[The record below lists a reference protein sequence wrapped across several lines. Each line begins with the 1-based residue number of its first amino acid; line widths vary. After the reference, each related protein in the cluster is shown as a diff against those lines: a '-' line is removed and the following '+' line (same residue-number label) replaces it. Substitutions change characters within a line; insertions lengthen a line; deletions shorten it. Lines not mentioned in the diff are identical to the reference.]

1 MTIQAKS
8 ADGVIHEFPD
18 GTADGVIDRVMKD
31 YAKTMPSI
39 SKGLAR
45 SFVEGVPILGPLAK
59 RGVMAASA
67 AVAPFVD
74 PYLPDGSEKLPEA
87 TFGERYQHLSDYMDA
102 QERGFTAQHPYLD
115 TGAQVA
121 GGVASLAAAG
131 TTATGARLLGL
142 TGETLPQMI
151 AGGAASGAGI
161 TAADTYLRG
170 DLANPD
176 PEQIGIA
183 AAEGG
188 LVAGVAPGIGRA
200 VSAATAPVRGV
211 IRGIYDPA
219 GEAAR
224 RVAIASEADE
234 LGLSGRKLTAA
245 RKGGQMGLSARE
257 FNAAKAAGQPVNIMD
272 AGGEMTR
279 ALARS
284 AADTSPEARAVLNQA
299 IDGRYTTQSDRL
311 SDWLRSTFHFP
322 DAAAQQEAIET
333 SARAVNRPAYAK
345 AYASPAG
352 QQLWDEGFQ
361 QLSAAPLMQD
371 AMRAAGRTGANKA
384 ALEGF
389 RQPVNPFTFAEDGTM
404 TLKGNRGPS
413 LQFWDSVK
421 QNLDDKIGALQR
433 SGEKAAARDALGLK
447 QALVNRL
454 DEAVPAYK
462 QARQG
467 ASGFFGAENA
477 LDAGQKAVTSAK
489 SNAEIRG
496 ALAKFSPSERQ
507 LFQDG
512 FVNDLV
518 EKIRN
523 TSDRANVLNRI
534 ANSPAAKERLLMVL
548 GPERAKELQTF
559 LHVENVMD
567 RARKAVQGNSMTARY
582 LTELGLAGGY
592 DYAAGGGHLT
602 ADPQT
607 LMNAAL
613 IAGAVRGGRVIDRRV
628 VALVARQLTSTNRR
642 QLLKGIRTLSHNPVL
657 SKALQNAD
665 AGLAAIIARGVAGP
679 KLPIDP
685 WQVSVK
691 PGPTS
696 SGFVPVQ

>member
-1 MTIQAKS
+1 MTQTIEFE
-8 ADGVIHEFPD
+8 GVPHEFPD
-18 GTADGVIDRVMKD
+18 DFSQADI
-31 YAKTMPSI
+31 AKALRSFTPPSM

-74 PYLPDGSEKLPEA
+74 PYLPEGSEKLPEA

-188 LVAGVAPGIGRA
+188 AVAGIAPPIGRA
-200 VSAATAPVRGV
+200 VSAATAPLRSVA
-211 IRGIYDPA
+211 RGIYDPV

-224 RVAIASEADE
+224 RVATASERDE
-234 LGLSGRKLTAA
+234 LGLTGRQLTAA
-245 RKGGQMGLSARE
+245 RKAGKMGLSPRE
-257 FNAAKAAGQPVNIMD
+257 FNAAKRAGQPVNVMD
-272 AGGEMTR
+272 TGGETTR

-284 AADTSPEARAVLNQA
+284 AANTSPEGRAVLDQA
-299 IDGRYTTQSDRL
+299 INQRYESQADRF
-311 SDWLRSTFHFP
+311 SNYLRSTFHFP
-322 DAAAQQEAIET
+322 DAAAQQEALET

-345 AYASPAG
+345 AYANPAG

-371 AMRAAGRTGANKA
+371 AMRAAARTGANKA

-389 RQPVNPFTFAEDGTM
+389 RQPVNPFTFAEDGSM
-404 TLKGNRGPS
+404 TLKKGVKPS

-421 QNLDDKIGALQR
+421 QNLDDKIGTLQR
-433 SGEKAAARDALGLK
+433 SGENAAARDALGLK

-454 DEAVPAYK
+454 DETVPAYK
-462 QARQG
+462 EARQG
-467 ASGFFGAENA
+467 AASFFDSENA
-477 LDAGQKAVTSAK
+477 LEAGQKAVTSRMN
-489 SNAEIRG
+489 NAQIRAG
-496 ALAKFSPSERQ
+496 LAKMKPVEKQ

-512 FVNDLV
+512 FVDRYIQM
-518 EKIRN
+518 IRE
-523 TSDRANVLNRI
+523 TPDRRNVLNSI
-534 ANSPAAKERLLMVL
+534 ANSPAARERLALAL
-548 GPERAKELQTF
+548 GTGRAKEVEAF
-559 LHVENVMD
+559 LRVEGIMD
-567 RARKAVQGNSMTARY
+567 FARSAVQGNSTTARQ
-582 LTELGLAGGY
+582 LVELGLAGGADFY
-592 DYAAGGGHLT
+592 SGGGSFS
-602 ADPQT
+602 ADPQA

-613 IAGAVRGGRVIDRRV
+613 IYGAARGSRVIDERV
-628 VALVARQLTSTNRR
+628 AGMVARQLTSTNRR
-642 QLLKGIRTLSHNPVL
+642 QLLKGLRTLSANPTL
-657 SKALQNAD
+657 FKAIQNFD
-665 AGLAAIIARGVAGP
+665 AALAGIAARGIAGP

-691 PGPTS
+691 PSPTS

>member
-8 ADGVIHEFPD
+8 ADGVMHEFPD
-18 GTADGVIDRVMKD
+18 GTADDVIDRVMKD

-188 LVAGVAPGIGRA
+188 LVAGVAPGVGRA
-200 VSAATAPVRGV
+200 VSAITEPVRSV
-211 IRGIYDPA
+211 VRGITDKV
-219 GEAAR
+219 GEGAR
-224 RVAIASEADE
+224 RVALASEADE
-234 LGLSGRKLTAA
+234 LGLTGRRLTAA
-245 RKGGQMGLSARE
+245 RKAGEMGLSPRE
-257 FNAAKAAGQPVNIMD
+257 FNAAKAAGLPVAVID
-272 AGGEMTR
+272 TGGEHMR

-284 AADTSPEARAVLNQA
+284 AANSSPEARAVLNQF
-299 IDGRYTTQSDRL
+299 IKERYKSQSTRL
-311 SDWLRSTFHFP
+311 ADWLQSRFHFP
-322 DAAAQQEAIET
+322 DPAAQQEAIQQT
-333 SARAVNRPAYAK
+333 AREVNRPAYAR
-345 AYASPAG
+345 AYAHPAAK
-352 QQLWDEGFQ
+352 QLWDEGFQ

-389 RQPVNPFTFAEDGTM
+389 RQPVNPFRFAEDGTM

-447 QALVNRL
+447 QALVNRI

-462 QARQG
+462 EARQG
-467 ASGFFGAENA
+467 AAGFFDAENA
-477 LDAGQKAVTSAK
+477 LEAGQKAVTSK
-489 SNAEIRG
+489 MNNAQIRAG
-496 ALAKFSPSERQ
+496 LAKMKPSEKQ

-512 FVNDLV
+512 FVGDYV

-523 TSDRANVLNRI
+523 APDSRNTLNMI
-534 ANSPAAKERLLMVL
+534 ANSPAARERLQLAL
-548 GPERAKELQTF
+548 GTQGAKELEVY
-559 LHVENVMD
+559 LRMEGVMD
-567 RARKAVQGNSMTARY
+567 LARSAVQGNSTTTRQ
-582 LTELGLAGGY
+582 LVELGLAGGW
-592 DYAAGGGHLT
+592 DLTQSGGHPFS
-602 ADPQT
+602 DPQA

-613 IAGAVRGGRVIDRRV
+613 VYGAARGSRVIDQRV
-628 VALVARQLTSTNRR
+628 AAMVARQLTSTNRR
-642 QLLKGIRTLSHNPVL
+642 QLLKGIRTLSANPTL
-657 SKALQNAD
+657 FKALQNFD
-665 AGLAAIIARGVAGP
+665 ASMAAIAARGIAGP

-696 SGFVPVQ
+696 SGFVPIQ